1 MRAAYDTIYF
11 ELKRMIEDGK
21 YPYRTFLPSE
31 STLVRRYGC
40 AHNTVRKALAALAA
54 DGYAQPVHGKG
65 VRVIYQTLPDI
76 SPGYLPNGI
85 ESFHV
90 ASKRYGFSART
101 KVLLMENLVVD
112 DELAK
117 ITHFE
122 KGEKLVHLERVRYYN
137 DRPLRRESNY
147 FRADIIENM
156 TAQDAEDSIYRYIEE
171 VENEKLVVCKRYVT
185 VERAN
190 NRDFELLDMQEA
202 DYVAVLRVIIFD
214 SAGLMCEFSALRHHP
229 EAFSLK
235 QTVIHT
241 RISG

>member
-11 ELKRMIEDGK
+11 DLKHQIEDGK

-65 VRVIYQTLPDI
+65 VRVIYQTLSNAYPDY
-76 SPGYLPNGI
+76 PPNGI
-85 ESFHV
+85 ESFRV
-90 ASKRYGFSART
+90 ASKRYGFSAHT
-101 KVLLMENLVVD
+101 KVLLMEDLLVD
-112 DELAK
+112 DELAEL
-117 ITHFE
+117 THFE
-122 KGEKLVHLERVRYYN
+122 KGEKLVHLERVRYYD

-147 FRADIIENM
+147 FRADVVENM
-156 TAQDAEDSIYRYIEE
+156 TAQDAEDSIYSYIAETK
-171 VENEKLVVCKRYVT
+171 NEKLVVCKRYVT

-190 NRDFELLDMQEA
+190 DRDFELLDMQEA
-202 DYVAVLRVIIFD
+202 DYLAVLRVILFD
-214 SAGLMCEFSALRHHP
+214 SAGLMCEFSTLRHHP